1 MDLNKDYLL
10 EILKDKYAKSI
21 DEILVLNTLVLQK
34 EDECNSLVKKVDEL
48 ESEKATLIDKVKQLE
63 GLLEKETKPEEKE

>member
-1 MDLNKDYLL
+1 MDLNKDYFL
-10 EILKDKYAKSI
+10 EVMKNRYSKSM

>member
-1 MDLNKDYLL
+1 MDLNQDYLL

>member
-21 DEILVLNTLVLQK
+21 DEILVLNTILLQK
-34 EDECNSLVKKVDEL
+34 EDEIKTLMQKIDALEVQLSELSGGEKDEQH
-48 ESEKATLIDKVKQLE
+48 K
-63 GLLEKETKPEEKE
+63 